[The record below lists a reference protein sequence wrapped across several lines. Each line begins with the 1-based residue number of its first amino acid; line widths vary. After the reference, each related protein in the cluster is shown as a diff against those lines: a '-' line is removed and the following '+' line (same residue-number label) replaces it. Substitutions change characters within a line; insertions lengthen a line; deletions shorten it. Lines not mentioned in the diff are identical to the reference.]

1 METTVMTEPN
11 ITATLDDQAIAFALL
26 FIYFLPVA
34 LFIGGVSELARY
46 YHSRVAWKEAQKAAH
61 IQQIQSELDQIH
73 QTQKENH

>member
-1 METTVMTEPN
+1 MTP
-11 ITATLDDQAIAFALL
+11 TLDDQIVAVALL
-26 FIYFLPVA
+26 VIYLVPVLCFA
-34 LFIGGVSELARY
+34 GGISELARY